1 MVNVT
6 CDRCGKPTPWMFN
19 VKCRPEAYPIYC
31 ITCMPSSDGPFTPIN
46 LCDDC
51 KKDFVSW
58 LKDYSREEQSVE

>member
-19 VKCRPEAYPIYC
+19 QKITDYPTYL
-31 ITCMPSSDGPFTPIN
+31 ITCMPANGGPIAPVD

-58 LKDYSREEQSVE
+58 LKDYSREKQSVE